1 MAEPDTLAANWND
14 ATRVASAQRPRLGFD
29 LDTDVCVIG
38 GGLAGLTVAREV
50 ARRGWAVAVL
60 EANRIAWAA
69 SGRNTGFVLPGFSE
83 DVDSMVERVGLD
95 HAKQLW
101 QLSEGG
107 LDYVRRTIAET
118 GMPGVNP
125 VDGWLNISKTDND
138 DEIRTFVERLRWIG
152 VNIEMWPTERVRSVL
167 PSRHYFNAVHYPR
180 AFHIQPLNYALG
192 LAGAARGGRRAH
204 LRGHAGTGDRCGRR
218 AQTHHHAG
226 RARARFA
233 RGARGQRASGAADAA
248 ARLDADAD
256 HDLRDRERAVG
267 QFERGAALSRRRYRR
282 QARRQPLSHRRRRR
296 HRRGKTGMGRAH
308 DGVAGRPPLVRARSC
323 RRYQAQFS
331 RARKGQDRAPVVRH
345 LRPLGASH
353 AASWRHRARRLGGER
368 LRRAWAQHH
377 GDGRRADCSRHRR
390 KRRYLAAVCALRA
403 GLGGRSA
410 RARGGAGGLLGLAA
424 DQPDRA
430 GACPLSRTG
439 APAQGRAVGGTQA
452 EERRQR
458 RPRKAR
464 RWTAKRP

>member
-1 MAEPDTLAANWND
+1 MAEPDTLAADWND

-138 DEIRTFVERLRWIG
+138 DEIRTFVERMRWIG
-152 VNIEMWPTERVRSVL
+152 VNIEMWPAERVRSVL
-167 PSRHYFNAVHYPR
+167 PSAPLFQRRPLSARLPHPAAQLR
-180 AFHIQPLNYALG
+180 AGLG
-192 LAGAARGGRRAH
+192 QCRAGGRRAH

-218 AQTHHHAG
+218 AQTHHHPG

-233 RGARGQRASGAADAA
+233 RGARGQRASRAADAA

-256 HDLRDRERAVG
+256 HDLRDGERAVG

-296 HRRGKTGMGRAH
+296 HRRGAGMGRAH

-323 RRYQAQFS
+323 RRHQAQFS
-331 RARKGQDRAPVVRH
+331 RARKGQDRASVVRH

-353 AASWRHRARRLGGER
+353 AASWRH
-368 LRRAWAQHH
+368 
-377 GDGRRADCSRHRR
+377 
-390 KRRYLAAVCALRA
+390 
-403 GLGGRSA
+403 
-410 RARGGAGGLLGLAA
+410 
-424 DQPDRA
+424 
-430 GACPLSRTG
+430 
-439 APAQGRAVGGTQA
+439 
-452 EERRQR
+452 
-458 RPRKAR
+458 
-464 RWTAKRP
+464 